1 MEKKFIGIGV
11 AGMIAA
17 FAYVNFE
24 VINDNEDLSD
34 LTLQDVEALSDP
46 EWNHWTQW
54 LTQGLTKD
62 EKEEKRPC
70 PSTESS
76 SGSGSIKIGY
86 GNIGVEIGGNYSHS
100 TTNPEGKEETTC
112 ANGLENCTEVGC

>member
-1 MEKKFIGIGV
+1 MNKKLIGIGV

-62 EKEEKRPC
+62 EREWKRAC
-70 PSTESS
+70 PTTESN
-76 SGSGSIKIGY
+76 SGSGS
-86 GNIGVEIGGNYSHS
+86 VEVGKGDTSVEVGGSGSNS
-100 TTNPEGKEETTC
+100 TTNPEGREEITC
-112 ANGLENCTEVGC
+112 PVGNENCTEIEC

>member
-1 MEKKFIGIGV
+1 MNKKLIGIGV

-34 LTLQDVEALSDP
+34 LTLQDVEALSDT
-46 EWNHWTQW
+46 EWNNWTQW
-54 LTQGLTKD
+54 LTQGFTKD
-62 EKEEKRPC
+62 EREWMRPC

-76 SGSGSIKIGY
+76 SGSGSV
-86 GNIGVEIGGNYSHS
+86 GVGKGDTSVEVGGSGSHEQ
-100 TTNPEGKEETTC
+100 TNPSGRNEITC
-112 ANGLENCTEVGC
+112 PYGDTNCTEVEC